1 MDFCQPAHKIFLEQ
15 PLPPRNHSKLANQG
29 ILNRP
34 REATEVYVTG
44 TFDDWGK
51 TVQLEKKGT
60 GFEKE
65 VHLPAID
72 GKIQYKVRESSL
84 D

>member
-1 MDFCQPAHKIFLEQ
+1 MDFRQPAHKTCLEQ
-15 PLPPRNHSKLANQG
+15 QIPLGTIRNWL
-29 ILNRP
+29 IREFLNRP

-65 VHLPAID
+65 VHLPAIE
-72 GKIQYKVRESSL
+72 GKIQYKVRGSSL